1 MTNPT
6 IADLMDAHIFTIARV
21 LKDEIRPLQTITEE
35 ILVLDEPENLILVG
49 ENGKRIRFDKRC
61 VDAVRKKFKGVEW
74 YLGALSKREKV
85 KDTSLLIGIMPKNH
99 YLLIAPKKEKR
110 LDGKVEK

>member
-1 MTNPT
+1 MANPT
-6 IADLMDAHIFTIARV
+6 IADLMDAHIFTIVRG

-35 ILVLDEPENLILVG
+35 ILVLDEPNNLILVG
-49 ENGKRIRFDKRC
+49 DNGKRIRFSKRC

-74 YLGALSKREKV
+74 YLGAPSKREKV

-99 YLLIAPKKEKR
+99 YLIIAPKKEKQPNK
-110 LDGKVEK
+110 KVEK